1 MRRAELCNKAP
12 AAKQRAGL
20 TVRAITRI
28 MRTLI
33 IEGTQAILDP
43 SFKAAIPEI
52 CSCSALRQ
60 AARHVTRFYDD
71 ALAPVGLGLNQYSI
85 LSKLSRSGPK
95 NLQDLADLLVTDRS
109 SLGHLLRP
117 LEKRGL
123 LAIGVSE
130 EDRRHRLITL
140 TTAGAALVRKAKPL
154 WAQAE
159 RRFARVFGADEA
171 LSLRTV
177 LRQVTSLEFGADPK

>member
-1 MRRAELCNKAP
+1 MQQSPCRKAEAS
-12 AAKQRAGL
+12 L
-20 TVRAITRI
+20 TVRSLTRI
-28 MRTLI
+28 IRTLI

-140 TTAGAALVRKAKPL
+140 TTAGAALVRKAKPRVC
-154 WAQAE
+154 QAR
-159 RRFARVFGADEA
+159 RRFARVFGGDEA

-177 LRQVTSLEFGADPK
+177 LRKVAAVEFGADPK

>member
-1 MRRAELCNKAP
+1 MQQSPCRKA
-12 AAKQRAGL
+12 KAGL

-28 MRTLI
+28 IRTLI

-85 LSKLSRSGPK
+85 LSNLSRSRPK
-95 NLQDLADLLVTDRS
+95 NLQALAYLLFSARS
-109 SLGHLLRP
+109 SLWPLLRP
-117 LEKRGL
+117 LERRGFF
-123 LAIGVSE
+123 
-130 EDRRHRLITL
+130 
-140 TTAGAALVRKAKPL
+140 P
-154 WAQAE
+154 
-159 RRFARVFGADEA
+159 
-171 LSLRTV
+171 
-177 LRQVTSLEFGADPK
+177 